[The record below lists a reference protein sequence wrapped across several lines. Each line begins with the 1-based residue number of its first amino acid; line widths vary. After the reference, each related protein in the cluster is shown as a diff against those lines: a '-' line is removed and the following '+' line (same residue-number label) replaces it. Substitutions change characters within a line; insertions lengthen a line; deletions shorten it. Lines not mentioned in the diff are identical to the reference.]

1 MEKQTIK
8 MKLLREKYLQNS
20 LRNQFLKV
28 ENSLLEFRKDFME
41 LHDIESK
48 NRETNIKREI
58 IILKEKLFFKMDNV
72 TIKDVDSFE
81 KIKMKKIR
89 PTENTWYDWLISYI
103 PEPIRK
109 SVSAFKPITLEQT
122 VPEQTVYGRGQKLSK
137 PKNRIIKKPFI
148 TEANRE
154 KIKDL
159 KIKATWNL
167 FDRKE
172 EKKERDYRKNMNIM
186 KS

>member
-1 MEKQTIK
+1 
-8 MKLLREKYLQNS
+8 
-20 LRNQFLKV
+20 
-28 ENSLLEFRKDFME
+28 
-41 LHDIESK
+41 
-48 NRETNIKREI
+48 
-58 IILKEKLFFKMDNV
+58 MDNV

-148 TEANRE
+148 SEENTE

-159 KIKATWNL
+159 IIKAIWNL

-172 EKKERDYRKNMNIM
+172 EKKERD
-186 KS
+186 